1 MGIRT
6 EMKENSGEMVRDIQ
20 IRFITRD
27 IGNINIFMI
36 LEDIENI

>member
-27 IGNINIFMI
+27 IGNINILMI